1 MAKQILFGRDLKK
14 KLLQGVDTL
23 ADTVKVSL
31 GPKGRNVILDKG
43 YGSPAIV
50 DDGVSIAKEIEL
62 KDPFEN
68 MGAKLVYEVASN
80 TNEMAGDGT
89 TTSTVLAQAII
100 HQGFKALE
108 KGANPVLVKQG
119 VDRAGKAVAEAL
131 LTKSR
136 PLKTRADIEHVAN
149 ISAGSAEICKI
160 IADAMEKVS
169 KNGVINVDESKGFDT
184 ELQVVEGLQYDKGFL
199 SPYFVT
205 NRETMTVELEDPLVL
220 VTDQKIATIQD
231 ILPVL
236 EQVVK
241 MGKPLLIIAED
252 VETEVT
258 NTLIVNK
265 LRGTFN
271 VVVTK
276 APGFGDSQKDQL
288 QDIAILTGAKF
299 ITKDLSLKLSD
310 TSVDDLGTI
319 TRAIIKKDTTTLV
332 GGSSK
337 NPYLEDRMKEIEGL
351 IAKSTSEY
359 DKKNLQ
365 ERLAKLSGGVAVI
378 KVGATTE
385 TELKEKK
392 LHIEDALNATKAA
405 VLEGIVPGGGAALM
419 EVYNELKDTL
429 KDENTDV
436 QRGIQAVLD
445 ALSAP
450 LLNIAENAGFNG
462 VDIIEKQKTQKPE
475 FGFDAKL
482 GRWVNLIQEGIID
495 PTKVTRSAI
504 LNATSIS
511 ALLVTSEAAVTDI
524 KEEKA
529 SPAPMMPNPGD
540 MY

>member
-131 LTKSR
+131 LKKSR
-136 PLKTRADIEHVAN
+136 PLKTRADIENVAT
-149 ISAGSAEICKI
+149 ISAGSAEIGKI
-160 IADAMEKVS
+160 IAEAMEKVS

-299 ITKDLSLKLSD
+299 ITKDLALKLSD